1 MERGCQSLSL
11 GAENLIY
18 FPFSSTLYCQ
28 KRENVEGKG
37 LNLRPSRN
45 IIYKVKD
52 WPLEVKLKIKLS
64 LGRKGVSDG

>member
-1 MERGCQSLSL
+1 MERGCQFLSL

-37 LNLRPSRN
+37 LILRSRS
-45 IIYKVKD
+45 IIYKDKSD
-52 WPLEVKLKIKLS
+52 WPLEEVKLKIKHFLVE
-64 LGRKGVSDG
+64 GRSK

>member
-1 MERGCQSLSL
+1 MERGCQFLSL

-37 LNLRPSRN
+37 LILRSRS
-45 IIYKVKD
+45 IIYKDKND
-52 WPLEVKLKIKLS
+52 WPLEEVELKIKPFFS
-64 LGRKGVSDG
+64 GGKE

>member
-37 LNLRPSRN
+37 LILHSRS
-45 IIYKVKD
+45 IIYKDKND
-52 WPLEVKLKIKLS
+52 WPLEEVKLKIKHPFS
-64 LGRKGVSDG
+64 KGKE

>member
-18 FPFSSTLYCQ
+18 FPFSSTLYRQ

-45 IIYKVKD
+45 VISKLERLAFGGKVNDKTFFG
-52 WPLEVKLKIKLS
+52 EKRSK
-64 LGRKGVSDG
+64 

>member
-45 IIYKVKD
+45 IIYKLEQLAFGCKVKD
-52 WPLEVKLKIKLS
+52 KTFFGEKRSK
-64 LGRKGVSDG
+64 

>member
-37 LNLRPSRN
+37 LIFREVSFIN
-45 IIYKVKD
+45 KHD
-52 WPLEVKLKIKLS
+52 WPLEEVNVKLKPS
-64 LGRKGVSDG
+64 LEKRSRSDG

>member
-37 LNLRPSRN
+37 LILREVSFINNP
-45 IIYKVKD
+45 D
-52 WPLEVKLKIKLS
+52 WPLEEVKLKLKPS
-64 LGRKGVSDG
+64 LEKRSRSDG

>member
-45 IIYKVKD
+45 IIYKLEQLAFGGKVKNKTY
-52 WPLEVKLKIKLS
+52 LVEKRSK
-64 LGRKGVSDG
+64 